1 MSRLEAEEA
10 VLDEADEQASGPGLG
25 IGALAGDAAIYGS
38 ARVILKSLTFLLVP
52 LYAHF
57 LTPRDFGVLE
67 LVLATV
73 LLVDVFITA
82 NVDGVFMRF
91 YFDRSNTEWRRQ
103 IISLY
108 LVIETVYPAILI
120 GALIIFSGR
129 VSSLVVGTAGFG
141 VLFVIA
147 LLDRFLTNIVDLPM
161 ILCRARRKPLTFTA
175 YSLIRGGAQ
184 VAFTVLLIAVW
195 HLGVK
200 GILIASLV
208 AACVATVV
216 TAREYVRELTW
227 HVDWSVGR
235 EMIAFAWPGI
245 ISGAAYYAINL
256 IDRFFV
262 KHYHGLADTGL
273 YGVAFRYSQVV
284 LVVVLAFRMGWPQW
298 HYSWLHSGRHPQMLA
313 RGGNFF
319 FFAVGVVVVV
329 LAAWI
334 RPIFEV
340 LMPERYWDAT
350 PAVAP
355 LGIAAM
361 LTGAYT
367 VFAVG
372 LNVTKRMRLI
382 PPLAVLGAA
391 AAVGFNFLLIP
402 RWSFVGAAW
411 ATVGAYA
418 VVAIA
423 VLIVSSRVYPVPWDA
438 RRIILSTGLMIGLSL
453 ASLAVDAW
461 LSLAPSIPVRLGI
474 TLLYPLALIGLGF
487 FSAEDLAAF
496 RSRLRRL
503 APAR

>member
-1 MSRLEAEEA
+1 MSRLDAEEA
-10 VLDEADEQASGPGLG
+10 VLDEEDEQASGPGLG

-52 LYAHF
+52 LYARF

-91 YFDRSNTEWRRQ
+91 YFDRSDAAWRRQ

-120 GALIIFSGR
+120 GALIVFSGPL
-129 VSSLVVGTAGFG
+129 SGLVVGAGFAG
-141 VLFVIA
+141 LFVIA
-147 LLDRFLTNIVDLPM
+147 LVDRYVTNIVDLPM
-161 ILCRARRKPLTFTA
+161 ILCRARRKPFTFAA
-175 YSLIRGGAQ
+175 YSLIRGVVQ
-184 VAFTVLLIAVW
+184 VALTVVLLVVW

-208 AACVATVV
+208 SACVAFVV
-216 TAREYVRELTW
+216 TAREYVRDLTRRM
-227 HVDWSVGR
+227 DWSVGR

-245 ISGAAYYAINL
+245 ISGVAYYAINL

-319 FFAVGVVVVV
+319 FFAVGIPVVVV
-329 LAAWI
+329 AAWI
-334 RPIFEV
+334 TPLFHL

-382 PPLAVLGAA
+382 PPLAVLGAVS
-391 AAVGFNFLLIP
+391 AVGFNFLLIP
-402 RWSFVGAAW
+402 PWSFVGAAW

-418 VVAIA
+418 VVAVS
-423 VLIVSSRVYPVPWDA
+423 VLIVSHRVYRVPWDA
-438 RRIILSTGLMIGLSL
+438 RRILLAIGLMIGLSL

-461 LSLAPSIPVRLGI
+461 VPLAPSLPFRILI
-474 TLLYPLALIGLGF
+474 TLLYPALLIGLRF
-487 FSAEDLAAF
+487 FSPEDLAAF

-503 APAR
+503 APVG

>member
-1 MSRLEAEEA
+1 MSRLDAEETVLEEEEAEA
-10 VLDEADEQASGPGLG
+10 PGPGLG
-25 IGALAGDAAIYGS
+25 IAALAGDAAIYGS

-52 LYAHF
+52 LYARF
-57 LTPRDFGVLE
+57 LTPQEFGVLE

-91 YFDRSNTEWRRQ
+91 YFDRLDTEWRRQ

-108 LVIETVYPAILI
+108 LVIETLYPAVLI
-120 GALIIFSGR
+120 GALIAFSGPL
-129 VSSLVVGTAGFG
+129 SNLVLGTAAFAS
-141 VLFVIA
+141 LFVIA
-147 LLDRFLTNIVDLPM
+147 LSDRFLTNIVDLPM

-175 YSLIRGGAQ
+175 YSLIRGVVQ
-184 VAFTVLLIAVW
+184 VVVTLLLVAVW

-208 AACVATVV
+208 AAGVATVV
-216 TAREYVRELTW
+216 TAREYVRDLTR
-227 HVDWSVGR
+227 HIDWSVGR
-235 EMIAFAWPGI
+235 EMVAFAWPGI
-245 ISGAAYYAINL
+245 LSGVAFYAINL

-284 LVVVLAFRMGWPQW
+284 LIVVLAFRMGWPQW

-319 FFAVGVVVVV
+319 FFAAGMVVVL

-334 RPIFEV
+334 RPVFEI

-350 PAVAP
+350 QAVAP

-361 LTGAYT
+361 LTGAYS

-372 LNVTKRMRLI
+372 INIVKRMRVI

-391 AAVGFNFLLIP
+391 TAVGLNFLLIP
-402 RWSFVGAAW
+402 PWSFVGAAW

-418 VVAIA
+418 VVAVA

-438 RRIILSTGLMIGLSL
+438 RRLILSTSLMLGLSL

-461 LSLAPSIPVRLGI
+461 LPLAPSIPARLAI
-474 TLLYPLALIGLGF
+474 TLLYPVLLIRFGF
-487 FSAEDLAAF
+487 FSPEDLAAF
-496 RSRLRRL
+496 RSRLHRL
-503 APAR
+503 APIG